1 LHIAQFSHTVL
12 RRQLSVMDLTEVPPE
27 LFRMKNL
34 DKLFLTNNKL
44 CSLPSDIAHITTL
57 EELRVRVLKR
67 LDRES
72 DQKSRSVQ
80 VDGNQLTSLPP
91 ELGLLINL
99 KWLNVR
105 HSRQIDHDLTP
116 CHVFQVGTNQLTSL
130 PAEIG
135 QLTLLEHLFVRKSN

>member
-1 LHIAQFSHTVL
+1 MSMGLMELPT
-12 RRQLSVMDLTEVPPE
+12 E

-34 DKLFLTNNKL
+34 GKLFLNNNKL
-44 CSLPSDIAHITTL
+44 CSLPSDIAHMTTL

-91 ELGLLINL
+91 ELGLLTNL
-99 KWLNVR
+99 KTLHVR
-105 HSRQIDHDLTP
+105 HLRQ
-116 CHVFQVGTNQLTSL
+116 
-130 PAEIG
+130 
-135 QLTLLEHLFVRKSN
+135 R